1 MGCRNSIN
9 PLVTCPSASCLSITP
24 LDNGHWRHSQPTCSS
39 ASSVSTMYG
48 PEWGKCAHLLRQ
60 QKGGGLIN
68 LAHLECLH
76 DGPEPIADAALAA
89 EILLAVAAVP
99 EHGPSDTLD
108 SDTLTATPISLDTA
122 ADTASIIP
130 TSPGLIPCSCGPF
143 PAVHRLRVLLCILLN
158 PWWAGFPGDSC
169 NLEERLLSKGH
180 HSLHIVKHNLQ
191 DE

>member
-99 EHGPSDTLD
+99 EHGPLD
-108 SDTLTATPISLDTA
+108 ALDAAPTATPTTPIALDT
-122 ADTASIIP
+122 TAH
-130 TSPGLIPCSCGPF
+130 IPCSRGPF
-143 PAVHRLRVLLCILLN
+143 PAAHRLRVLLCILLN

>member
-1 MGCRNSIN
+1 MPQFNQSPGDV
-9 PLVTCPSASCLSITP
+9 PLCKLSLHHSAGQWTLETFPANVLVRLECLHDVWPGVGQVRPPAATSEGRWP
-24 LDNGHWRHSQPTCSS
+24 
-39 ASSVSTMYG
+39 
-48 PEWGKCAHLLRQ
+48 
-60 QKGGGLIN
+60 N

-76 DGPEPIADAALAA
+76 DGPEPIADAALAP

-99 EHGPSDTLD
+99 EHGPLD
-108 SDTLTATPISLDTA
+108 ALDAAPTATPTTPSALDT
-122 ADTASIIP
+122 TAH
-130 TSPGLIPCSCGPF
+130 IPCSRGPF
-143 PAVHRLRVLLCILLN
+143 PAAHRLRVLLCILLN